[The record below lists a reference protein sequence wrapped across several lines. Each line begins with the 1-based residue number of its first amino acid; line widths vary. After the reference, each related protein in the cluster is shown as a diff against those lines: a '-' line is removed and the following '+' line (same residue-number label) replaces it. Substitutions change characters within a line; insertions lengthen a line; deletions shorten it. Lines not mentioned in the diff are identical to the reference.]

1 MRLADLLARL
11 DVVSVSGDVAVE
23 VRRVTRDSRQVD
35 AHTAFVAIRGAHV
48 DGHDLVASLV
58 APVVVVERPVETLAV
73 CVQVRDAKL
82 ALAQLAAA
90 LNGDPGL
97 GLAVV
102 GVTGT
107 NGKTTVT
114 TLVDGALRA
123 LGWRTGRIGTTG
135 NAVDGVIRPS
145 AFTTPEAPELQRLL
159 AEMRDEGVRAV
170 AMEVSSIG
178 LAQRR
183 VDGIPFHTAVFTNLT
198 QDHLDFH
205 GDMEQYRDA
214 KARLFRELLRPV
226 GGPPRA
232 LLCADDPA
240 WSAMGAPRDRWT
252 YGTAPG
258 ADLRILSM
266 SPTDAGM
273 RIGLETPL
281 GRTTLD
287 TALVGT
293 YNAQNVVAA
302 VGVLLTLGVALDAA
316 ARAVGG
322 APGAPGRLE
331 RVAGRS
337 DVLAVV
343 DYAHTEDALA
353 NVLRAVRAV
362 TRGRLWVVFG
372 CGGDRDPGKRP
383 RMGAVAE
390 CLADAVVVTSD
401 NPRSEDPAAIA
412 AAVTAGMRPGARVV
426 LDRAE
431 AIGWAASQLR
441 DGDAIVVAG
450 KGHETYQQIRGIDH
464 PFDDR
469 EVLAAALVR
478 SKVTNPIEGGDS
490 GDALE

>member
-11 DVVSVSGDVAVE
+11 DVVSVSGDVAVDLL
-23 VRRVTRDSRQVD
+23 RVTRDSREVD
-35 AHTAFVAIRGAHV
+35 AHTVFVAIRGAQV
-48 DGHDLVASLV
+48 DGHDLAGSVP
-58 APVVVVERPVETLAV
+58 APVVVVERPVATRAV

-82 ALAQLAAA
+82 ALALLAAA
-90 LNGDPGL
+90 LHGDPGRD
-97 GLAVV
+97 LAVV

-114 TLVDGALRA
+114 TLVDGALRS

-135 NAVDGVIRPS
+135 NAVDGVIRPT
-145 AFTTPEAPELQRLL
+145 AFTTPEAPALQQLL
-159 AEMRDEGVRAV
+159 AEMRDEGVRTV

-183 VDGIPFHTAVFTNLT
+183 VDGIPFHVAVFTNLT

-205 GDMEQYRDA
+205 GDMARYRDA
-214 KARLFRELLRPV
+214 KARLFRDLLRPA

-232 LLCADDPA
+232 LLCADDAA
-240 WSAMGAPRDRWT
+240 WSELGAPADRWT
-252 YGTAPG
+252 YGLAPE
-258 ADLRILSM
+258 ADLRIRSVT
-266 SPTDAGM
+266 PTALGM
-273 RIGLETPL
+273 QVALDTPV
-281 GRTTLD
+281 GATTID
-287 TALVGT
+287 TALVGA

-302 VGVLLTLGVALDAA
+302 VGVLLTLGVGLDRA
-316 ARAVGG
+316 ARAVGE

-331 RVAGRS
+331 RVQGRP
-337 DVLAVV
+337 DVLALV

-383 RMGAVAE
+383 RMGAIAE
-390 CLADAVVVTSD
+390 QLADEVVVTSD

-412 AAVTAGMRPGARVV
+412 AAVTAGMRRGARVV
-426 LDRAE
+426 LDRAA
-431 AIGWAASQLR
+431 AIGWAVAQLR
-441 DGDAIVVAG
+441 SGDALVVAG
-450 KGHETYQQIRGIDH
+450 KGHETYQQIGGVDH

-469 EVLAAALVR
+469 EVLASALQR
-478 SKVTNPIEGGDS
+478 SHATNPNLGG
-490 GDALE
+490 